1 MLASGERGVDEG
13 AMRGGRRLPA
23 AYRRALLDSVAG
35 ESNAYGFTLVIWT
48 TGALALVEHPRPR
61 AVDAF
66 AFLGGALLA
75 VTLIVLIAFARS
87 ATPDPAVAP
96 ARARGALHL
105 VSVCAGVLAGWGPAA
120 LLRAPVALFAAS
132 FASVAVFHAFLGAE
146 RLLAAR
152 VVDGEAGGES

>member
-1 MLASGERGVDEG
+1 
-13 AMRGGRRLPA
+13 MRGDRRLPA
-23 AYRRALLDSVAG
+23 AYRRGLLDSVSG

-75 VTLIVLIAFARS
+75 MTLIVLIAFAR
-87 ATPDPAVAP
+87 AGTPDAAVAP

-105 VSVCAGVLAGWGPAA
+105 VSVSAGVVAGWGAAASLAAPFA
-120 LLRAPVALFAAS
+120 LLAAS
-132 FASVAVFHAFLGAE
+132 FTGVVVFHAFLGAE
-146 RLLAAR
+146 RLLAGR
-152 VVDGEAGGES
+152 VVDGDAGEER